1 LLLIHWMFKQF
12 AAEFHISSRRPK
24 GGSGR
29 HSVQIVI
36 LDPVRCW
43 PDGCKCREEN
53 VLEAPAIATLVVIAL
68 ATNLVL
74 PPILLPTF
82 RHSRPAGSRA
92 LPEVMQV

>member
-1 LLLIHWMFKQF
+1 MFKQF
-12 AAEFHISSRRPK
+12 VAEFHISSRRPK
-24 GGSGR
+24 GASGH

-43 PDGCKCREEN
+43 LDGCNCREEN
-53 VLEAPAIATLVVIAL
+53 VLEAPAIATLVVIAS

-74 PPILLPTF
+74 RTTLLPSI

-92 LPEVMQV
+92 LPEMM

>member
-1 LLLIHWMFKQF
+1 MFKQF
-12 AAEFHISSRRPK
+12 VAEFHVSSRRPK

-36 LDPVRCW
+36 LDPVRSW
-43 PDGCKCREEN
+43 LDECKSREEN

-74 PPILLPTF
+74 PP
-82 RHSRPAGSRA
+82 HSSPNF
-92 LPEVMQV
+92 